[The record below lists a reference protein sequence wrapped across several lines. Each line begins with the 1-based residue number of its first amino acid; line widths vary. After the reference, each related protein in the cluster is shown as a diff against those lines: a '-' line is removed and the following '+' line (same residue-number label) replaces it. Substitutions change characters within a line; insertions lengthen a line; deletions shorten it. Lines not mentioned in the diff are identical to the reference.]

1 MSNLKTQHPLM
12 LIAVFTVLTY
22 GLSYACWWPILG
34 QIKPN
39 LMEMSPSAIALMMAG
54 GFGPSAAALIL
65 TFIIGGPHASGALLS
80 RIGRWKVPGKWYL
93 IAVLFAPVVT
103 LGGVGIYAALGYE
116 VGAIRWDHWWVIAA
130 FYAVTIFMGP
140 LLEETGWR
148 GFAQPVLF
156 GRFGIFVT
164 GVIIGTIWTFWHA
177 PLWFAGEGSSLSG
190 DGLSAQSLVCYWLF
204 LVGQSVILAWI
215 LPKARGSVLLAMLM
229 HQGVNAGAIG
239 WLFYNIADAHKPW
252 VFEQLPV
259 LVVWAIIGLG
269 LLFGAFR
276 GRAIPEVANM

>member
-1 MSNLKTQHPLM
+1 MSNLKTQHPLI
-12 LIAVFTVLTY
+12 LIAVFTVLAY
-22 GLSYACWWPILG
+22 GLSYLCWWPILD

-54 GFGPSAAALIL
+54 GFGPSAAALIVTL
-65 TFIIGGPHASGALLS
+65 IIGGPRACGALLS
-80 RIGRWKVPGKWYL
+80 RIVRWKVPGKWYL
-93 IAVLFAPVVT
+93 AAVLFAPVVT

-116 VGAIRWDHWWVIAA
+116 VGGIRWDHWWVIAA

-190 DGLSAQSLVCYWLF
+190 GGFSAQSLLCYWLF
-204 LVGQSVILAWI
+204 LVGQSVFLAWM
-215 LPKARGSVLLAMLM
+215 LSKARGSVLLAMLV

-239 WLFYNIADAHKPW
+239 WLFFNIPESHKPW

-259 LVVWAIIGLG
+259 LVIWAIIGVG
-269 LLFGAFR
+269 LIFGLFR
-276 GRAIPEVANM
+276 GRVIPDSTNK